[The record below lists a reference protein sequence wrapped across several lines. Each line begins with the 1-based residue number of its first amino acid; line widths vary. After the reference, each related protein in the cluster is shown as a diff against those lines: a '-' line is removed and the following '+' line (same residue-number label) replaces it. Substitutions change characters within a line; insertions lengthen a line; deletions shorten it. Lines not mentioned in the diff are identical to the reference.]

1 MKQNINDTYF
11 NGIYKEIWRKLIP
24 NGLSEAEVDFIE
36 EICDLEKGD
45 HILDLMC
52 GYGRHALE
60 LGRRGYKVTALD
72 NSSDYVAEINI
83 KAEEN
88 DLAVESRV
96 ADVANTVFGGSYKGA
111 ICMGNS
117 FAFFDEEAA
126 LQLLKNLASVL
137 SPGSKFIINSWT
149 IGEIAIK
156 YFQEKVWH
164 NVEGGYKYLTENR
177 YLFNPSRIEAESI
190 IISPEGTTIEVIK
203 GIDYIFTISELHS
216 LLKKGGFEL
225 KEVFSTPRKRKFVFG
240 DTKAYIVAE
249 RV

>member
-1 MKQNINDTYF
+1 MKNINDTF
-11 NGIYKEIWRKLIP
+11 FDGIYKEIWRKIIP
-24 NGLSEAEVDFIE
+24 NGLTEAEVDFIE
-36 EICDLEKGD
+36 DVCDLKDGNQV
-45 HILDLMC
+45 LDLMC

-72 NSSDYVAEINI
+72 NSVDYVAEINSRA
-83 KAEEN
+83 KEEN
-88 DLAVESRV
+88 LAVESEV
-96 ADVANTVFGGSYKGA
+96 ANVANTPFQGNFEAA

-126 LQLLKNLASVL
+126 LQLLKHLSAVL
-137 SPGSKFIINSWT
+137 PLGSKFIINTWT

-164 NVEGGYKYLTENR
+164 NVEGGYKYLTENK
-177 YLFNPSRIEAESI
+177 YLFNPARIEAESF
-190 IISPEGTTIEVIK
+190 IISPDGSIEVIK
-203 GIDYIFTISELHS
+203 GVDYIFTISELQS

-225 KEVFSTPRKRKFVFG
+225 KEVFSTPRKRKFAMG
-240 DTKAYIVAE
+240 DPKAYIVAE